1 MKKITFLIL
10 ICISTISIAQEKQ
23 EENYPQDINKK
34 HEIKLNALGL
44 IAFEWLDVSYE
55 YLINEE
61 SSFGTGL
68 LIGFNNDSSLDE
80 YRKFSLTPYYRRYFS
95 NKYARG
101 FFVEGFGMLHSYEN
115 NYYDYYYDINGNYQ
129 PNYNNDDTK
138 TEFAVGIAV
147 GGKFISKKGFTT
159 EIYLGIGRNLGGDNS
174 SLEAV
179 GRGGISL
186 GYRF

>member
-1 MKKITFLIL
+1 MKKTTFLLLLFIT
-10 ICISTISIAQEKQ
+10 TISIAQVKEEKAQ
-23 EENYPQDINKK
+23 QDINKK
-34 HEIKLNALGL
+34 HEIKINALGL
-44 IAFEWLDVSYE
+44 LVFEWLDVSYE

-68 LIGFNNDSSLDE
+68 LIGVNNDYDLDR
-80 YRKFSLTPYYRRYFS
+80 YRKFSLTPFYRRYFS
-95 NKYARG
+95 NKFARG

-115 NYYDYYYDINGNYQ
+115 NYYDYYDYNGDYIANR
-129 PNYNNDDTK
+129 NDDTK
-138 TEFAVGIAV
+138 TEFAVGISV
-147 GGKFISKKGFTT
+147 GGKFVSKKGFTT
-159 EIYLGIGRNLGGDNS
+159 EIYLGLGRNLGGNNS

>member
-1 MKKITFLIL
+1 MKKITLLLLLF
-10 ICISTISIAQEKQ
+10 ISTIIVAQEK
-23 EENYPQDINKK
+23 EEKHPQDINKK
-34 HEIKLNALGL
+34 HEVKLNVLGIL
-44 IAFEWLDVSYE
+44 AFEWIDVSYE

-61 SSFGTGL
+61 SSFGVGAL
-68 LIGFNNDSSLDE
+68 VSFNNDSDIAE

-95 NKYARG
+95 SKFARG
-101 FFVEGFGMLHSYEN
+101 FFVEGFGMLHSYEKN
-115 NYYDYYYDINGNYQ
+115 NYDYYDDYNGNYI
-129 PNYNNDDTK
+129 NNGNNETN
-138 TEFAVGIAV
+138 TEFAVGISV

-159 EIYLGIGRNLGGDNS
+159 EIYLGLGRNLGGNNS

>member
-1 MKKITFLIL
+1 MKKITLFIFLFI
-10 ICISTISIAQEKQ
+10 TTVSIAQEKEAQ
-23 EENYPQDINKK
+23 YPQDINKK
-34 HEIKLNALGL
+34 QEVKLNAFNLL
-44 IAFEWLDVSYE
+44 TFEWIDVSYE

-61 SSFGTGL
+61 SSFGVGA
-68 LIGFNNDSSLDE
+68 LISVNNNRDIDE
-80 YRKFSLTPYYRRYFS
+80 YRKFSLTPFYRRYFS
-95 NKYARG
+95 NKFARG

-115 NYYDYYYDINGNYQ
+115 NNYDYYYDGYGNYI
-129 PNYNNDDTK
+129 NTYNGDTK
-138 TEFAVGIAV
+138 TEFAVGISV

-159 EIYLGIGRNLGGDNS
+159 EIFLGIGRNLGGNNE

>member
-1 MKKITFLIL
+1 MKKITFFIL
-10 ICISTISIAQEKQ
+10 LFISAISIAQEK
-23 EENYPQDINKK
+23 EYPQDINKK
-34 HEIKLNALGL
+34 HEVKLNALGL
-44 IAFEWLDVSYE
+44 LAFEWLDVSYE

-68 LIGFNNDSSLDE
+68 LIGFDNDLDLDE
-80 YRKFSLTPYYRRYFS
+80 YRKFSLTPFYRRYFS
-95 NKYARG
+95 NRYARG
-101 FFVEGFGMLHSYEN
+101 FFVEGFGMLHSYKN
-115 NYYDYYYDINGNYQ
+115 NTYDYYYDINGNYHS
-129 PNYNNDDTK
+129 NYGNGETK

-159 EIYLGIGRNLGGDNS
+159 EIYLGIGRNLGGNNS